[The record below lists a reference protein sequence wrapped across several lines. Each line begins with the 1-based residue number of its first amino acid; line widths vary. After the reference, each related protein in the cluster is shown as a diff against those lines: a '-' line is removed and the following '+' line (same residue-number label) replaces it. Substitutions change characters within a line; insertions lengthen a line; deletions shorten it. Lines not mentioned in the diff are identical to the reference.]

1 MAFAQRRR
9 SEAQSSCGANLMKNT
24 LSPESPL
31 WSRVLVLAESMDEP
45 GCSIENIRNLLCGL
59 EEGFA
64 DTFDPAEDFPEY
76 ATHRLCGSLRRLL
89 AQMERQAQLQ

>member
-1 MAFAQRRR
+1 MAFAQRGYP
-9 SEAQSSCGANLMKNT
+9 ETQGCCGANLMKNT
-24 LSPESPL
+24 PAPESPI
-31 WSRVLVLAESMDEP
+31 WNRVLVLAESMDEP
-45 GCSIENIRNLLCGL
+45 ECSIEHIRNLLCGL

-89 AQMERQAQLQ
+89 AQLEGQELQ